1 MPYLRF
7 ALMTLLLT
15 PLGLLSAR
23 AQETQRTADI
33 SPQAPDSIL
42 HKNGAGMYF
51 DRNLNTYNWIGRL
64 VLDTAAAGT
73 HIALNELYTSNVIL
87 VDAGPGSRK
96 KLESNQENLLL
107 QLKHP
112 LSTDL
117 SALVQWSSLVYSD
130 RKSVGLSNASIHSL
144 LGGIEYVPFPFVAL
158 TPMAGYRWDNQAD
171 IRDRG
176 LTTYLAAQT
185 RGIDL
190 DGTQITGAAQYR
202 EDHLDPRK
210 IDSHFARLGA
220 QKYFSAPTRDS
231 IEIGVYHTRREFYAL
246 ADSNIE
252 SRLDNVFSFTNLLDY
267 DINRNFLAT
276 LFLTLNSR
284 GLDKD
289 YRRTAAAPPPGPLF
303 DTRIEE
309 FRLETFLQASYRS
322 TDNRSTGSLRLSYSE
337 RNETHSAK
345 PIPNAS
351 PGVLALYNERNR
363 QELTKDNFAQ
373 RSSLAGMASFPLS
386 LSDRISVAGA
396 ASILR
401 YDTPSDL
408 NYEDRDELLVA
419 ASITTTH
426 RITRSF
432 EAAVTLDGNLS
443 HLVYLLKERS
453 ANNNINRVLRLSPR
467 TTFRP
472 GRFFTTTNG
481 FEVLANYTVYDFE
494 EQTALVRSFSY
505 RQFGWIDSTTVQFT
519 DRLALDCFL
528 YLKLY
533 QRGQLRW
540 SEFTERLENSFADQ
554 TYAAQLRFSPGTG
567 AVFAVGLQ
575 YFSQIRY
582 SYSAA
587 EKEITSFLRS
597 FGPTCAILWDVGN
610 RGQLSLR
617 GWYEDR
623 KQPDGTSRT
632 LGNMSMTLLLTL

>member
-1 MPYLRF
+1 
-7 ALMTLLLT
+7 MTVLLL
-15 PLGLLSAR
+15 PLGVLLAP

-33 SPQAPDSIL
+33 SPQAPDSVL

-51 DRNLNTYNWIGRL
+51 DRNLDTYNWMGRL
-64 VLDTAAAGT
+64 VLDTTAAGT
-73 HIALNELYTSNVIL
+73 HVGLNELYTSNVIL
-87 VDAGPGSRK
+87 LDAGPGGRK
-96 KLESNQENLLL
+96 KLESNQQNLLL

-112 LSTDL
+112 VSTDL
-117 SALVQWSSLVYSD
+117 SALVQWSSLIYSD

-144 LGGIEYVPFPFVAL
+144 LGGVEFVPVPFVAL
-158 TPMAGYRWDNQAD
+158 TPMIGYRWDNQAD
-171 IRDRG
+171 MRDRG
-176 LTTYLAAQT
+176 MTTYLAAQT

-190 DGTQITGAAQYR
+190 DGTQIAGAAQYR

-210 IDSHFARLGA
+210 LDSHFARLGA
-220 QKYFSAPTRDS
+220 QKYFSATARDS
-231 IEIGVYHTRREFYAL
+231 VEIGVYHTRREFYAL

-267 DINRNFLAT
+267 DIDRNFLAT
-276 LFLTLNSR
+276 LFLTVNSR

-289 YRRTAAAPPPGPLF
+289 YRRTAASPPPGPLF

-309 FRLETFLQASYRS
+309 FRLETFLQTSYRS
-322 TDNRSTGSLRLSYSE
+322 PDNRSFGSLRLSYSE

-351 PGVLALYNERNR
+351 SGVLTLYNDRNR
-363 QELTKDNFAQ
+363 QEQTKDNLAQ
-373 RSSLAGMASFPLS
+373 RSSLAGMASWPLS
-386 LSDRISVAGA
+386 LSDRVSIAGA

-401 YDTPSDL
+401 YDTPSDE
-408 NYEDRDELLVA
+408 NFEDRDELLIA
-419 ASITTTH
+419 ASIATTH
-426 RITRSF
+426 RITRHLDV
-432 EAAVTLDGNLS
+432 AVTLDGNLS

-472 GRFFTTTNG
+472 APFFTTTNG

-494 EQTALVRSFSY
+494 EQTTLVRSFSY
-505 RQFGWIDSTTVQFT
+505 RQFGWIDSTTVRFT
-519 DRLALDCFL
+519 DRLAFDFFL

-533 QRGQLRW
+533 ERGQLRW

-554 TYAAQLRFSPGTG
+554 TYAAQLRFSPGPGT
-567 AVFAVGLQ
+567 VFAVGLQ
-575 YFSQIRY
+575 YFSQSRY
-582 SYSAA
+582 SYTAA
-587 EKEITSFLRS
+587 EKKISSFLRS

-610 RGQLSLR
+610 HGQLSLR

-632 LGNMSMTLLLTL
+632 LANMSMTLLLTL

>member
-1 MPYLRF
+1 MPYIGS
-7 ALMTLLLT
+7 ATIAVVLL
-15 PLGLLSAR
+15 PLGLLLAH

-33 SPQAPDSIL
+33 SLQAPDSVL
-42 HKNGAGMYF
+42 HKNGAGIYF
-51 DRNLNTYNWIGRL
+51 DRNLNTYNWMGRL
-64 VLDTAAAGT
+64 VLDTAVAGT
-73 HIALNELYTSNVIL
+73 HIGLNQLYTSNVIV
-87 VDAGPGSRK
+87 VDGSPGSRK

-107 QLKHP
+107 QLGRP
-112 LSTDL
+112 LSADIG
-117 SALVQWSSLVYSD
+117 ALVQWSSLVYSD

-144 LGGIEYVPFPFVAL
+144 LGGIEFLPIPFVAL
-158 TPMAGYRWDNQAD
+158 TPMVGYRWDNQAD
-171 IRDRG
+171 VRDHG

-190 DGTQITGAAQYR
+190 DGTRIAGTAQYR
-202 EDHLDPRK
+202 EDRLDPRK
-210 IDSHFARLGA
+210 LDSHFARLGA
-220 QKYFSAPTRDS
+220 QKYFSATTRDS

-267 DINRNFLAT
+267 EIDRNFLAT
-276 LFLTLNSR
+276 LFLTVNSR

-289 YRRTAAAPPPGPLF
+289 YRRTAVGSPPGPLF

-322 TDNRSTGSLRLSYSE
+322 TDNRSAGSLRLSHSE

-351 PGVLALYNERNR
+351 PGVLILYNERNR
-363 QELTKDNFAQ
+363 QEQTKDNYAR
-373 RSSLAGMASFPLS
+373 RSSLAGTVSFPLS
-386 LSDRISVAGA
+386 LSDRVSISGA

-401 YDTPSDL
+401 YDTPSDQ
-408 NYEDRDELLVA
+408 NFEDRDELLVA
-419 ASITTTH
+419 ASIGTTH

-432 EAAVTLDGNLS
+432 EAAVTLDGNIS

-472 GRFFTTTNG
+472 AGFFTTTNG

-494 EQTALVRSFSY
+494 EEAALVRSFSY

-519 DRLALDCFL
+519 DRVAFDFFL

-533 QRGQLRW
+533 ERGQLRW
-540 SEFTERLENSFADQ
+540 SDFTERLENSFADQ
-554 TYAAQLRFSPGTG
+554 TYAAQLRFSPGPR

-575 YFSQIRY
+575 YFSQTRY
-582 SYSAA
+582 SYTVAG
-587 EKEITSFLRS
+587 KQVGSFLRS

-610 RGQLSLR
+610 HGQLSLR

-623 KQPDGTSRT
+623 KQPDGTSRS
-632 LGNMSMTLLLTL
+632 LANMSMTILLTL